1 MQALSG
7 ESESIPQ
14 LFWGNVFVG
23 SGSNVD
29 EMLATMLE
37 EAGMLRASNGEGLRS
52 SLDVVT
58 GMTKRLENSVSE
70 ATTPLE
76 WEKEQWEEERQ
87 RTQREM
93 DAERE
98 EWEMLKLEQIH
109 ELEERHRQL
118 EEQKDLLEKQQQ
130 EFAAHK
136 QLQEEEIATS
146 KQQDTAK
153 SRERQAS
160 LTSEPEKLIELYSLE
175 VEPLVG
181 VGV

>member
-1 MQALSG
+1 
-7 ESESIPQ
+7 
-14 LFWGNVFVG
+14 
-23 SGSNVD
+23 
-29 EMLATMLE
+29 
-37 EAGMLRASNGEGLRS
+37 
-52 SLDVVT
+52 
-58 GMTKRLENSVSE
+58 
-70 ATTPLE
+70 
-76 WEKEQWEEERQ
+76 
-87 RTQREM
+87 
-93 DAERE
+93 
-98 EWEMLKLEQIH
+98 MLKLEQIH

-146 KQQDTAK
+146 KQQGTAK